1 MELVNNSDKLLIT
14 RCEDFN
20 FSEPPFDPIDFAKDL
35 VKFMY
40 DRNGIGVAANQVGVP
55 YRVFAMRGHPE
66 NFVCFNP
73 RIVQTGEE
81 QVVLEE
87 SCLTFPGL
95 IVKIKRPQHIRVRF
109 ATPNGE
115 VRTETFTGIT
125 ARTFQH
131 QMDYIN
137 GILYFNRATRYH
149 KDQAMKKWK
158 RR

>member
-137 GILYFNRATRYH
+137 GILYFNRANRYH